1 LQRTIRV
8 RSQNTPRVH
17 FFFRS
22 AFCLTS
28 SQSRRRRRRRNSSSS
43 GNFMYIIHSTLLCTS
58 FCSKRLIFK
67 IERLVHAMD
76 TQMWE
81 EGRNEGGKERTKHS
95 V

>member
-17 FFFRS
+17 FFFWS

-28 SQSRRRRRRRNSSSS
+28 SQSRRRRRRRNSNS
-43 GNFMYIIHSTLLCTS
+43 GSFIYIIHSTLPCTS

-67 IERLVHAMD
+67 IEGLVHAMD

-95 V
+95 D